1 MARKRK
7 ELPILEDIT
16 ITDVAAEGNAV
27 ARTADDM
34 VVFIPFGAPGDVVD
48 VKVTKKKKSYAE
60 GNILNMKKPSDIRVE
75 PRCEHFTICGGCRWQ
90 HLPYEMQLKC
100 KQQQVFDALTRIAH
114 VPFPEITPI
123 IGSKEIWEYRNKMEY
138 TFSNRCWLTYE
149 QLNSGLEF
157 PDRDAAGFHI
167 PGAFDKVLDI
177 KKCHLQDDISNRLR
191 LFIKQFGKDNG
202 FSFYDIRACSGFLR
216 TLMIRIATTG
226 EIMAVMVQLP
236 T

>member
-60 GNILNMKKPSDIRVE
+60 GTILNMKKPSDIRVE

-90 HLPYEMQLKC
+90 HLPYEVQLKC

-123 IGSKEIWEYRNKMEY
+123 LGSKEIWEYRNKMEY
-138 TFSNRCWLTYE
+138 TFSNRC
-149 QLNSGLEF
+149 
-157 PDRDAAGFHI
+157 
-167 PGAFDKVLDI
+167 
-177 KKCHLQDDISNRLR
+177 
-191 LFIKQFGKDNG
+191 
-202 FSFYDIRACSGFLR
+202 
-216 TLMIRIATTG
+216 
-226 EIMAVMVQLP
+226 
-236 T
+236 